1 MMKRY
6 TPTYYANNIFEVN
19 PVFFHRIKTNVL
31 LLDLDNTLDNYKTTN
46 PSKRVV
52 NYIKQLKELK
62 IRPIIVSNNTS
73 NHVKNYAR
81 ALEIECITRVYK
93 PFGRVLKK
101 RLNGLGINPQD
112 CIVIGDQLITD
123 IACGNALKI
132 KTLLLEPLTK
142 SEFFITRINRLRDK
156 HIRARLQKC
165 GKLNNWK
172 EAL

>member
-1 MMKRY
+1 MSRY
-6 TPTYYANNIFEVN
+6 QPTYYANNLFEVN
-19 PVFFHRIKTNVL
+19 PVFFLRIRTPIL
-31 LLDLDNTLDNYKTTN
+31 LMDLDNTLDSYKTTT

-52 NYIKQLKELK
+52 DYIKQLKELN

-81 ALEIECITRVYK
+81 VLEIECITSVFK
-93 PFGRVLKK
+93 PFGHILKK
-101 RLNGLGINPQD
+101 KLKALNINPQD
-112 CIVIGDQLITD
+112 CIVIGDQLMTD

-142 SEFFITRINRLRDK
+142 VEFFTTHINRIFDK
-156 HIRARLQKC
+156 PLRARLKKC

-172 EAL
+172 GAL

>member
-19 PVFFHRIKTNVL
+19 PIFFLRIKTPVL
-31 LLDLDNTLDNYKTTN
+31 LLDLDNTLDSWKTKT

-52 NYIKQLKELK
+52 DYVKQLKDLN

-81 ALEIECITRVYK
+81 ALDIECITGVLK
-93 PFGRVLKK
+93 PFKYRLKK
-101 RLNGLGINPQD
+101 RLNKLDINPQD
-112 CIVIGDQLITD
+112 CIMIGDQLLTD

-132 KTLLLEPLTK
+132 KTLLLEPITK
-142 SEFFITRINRLRDK
+142 SEFFTTTINRLFDK
-156 HIRARLQKC
+156 PLRARLQKY

-172 EAL
+172 GSL

>member
-1 MMKRY
+1 MKRY
-6 TPTYYANNIFEVN
+6 TPTYYANNLFEIN
-19 PVFFHRIKTNVL
+19 PMFFLRIKTNVL
-31 LLDLDNTLDNYKTTN
+31 LLDLDNTLDTYKTKN

-52 NYIKQLKELK
+52 NYIKQLKDLN

-81 ALEIECITRVYK
+81 ALEIECITRVFK
-93 PFGRVLKK
+93 PFAHVLRKK
-101 RLNGLGINPQD
+101 LNDLHINPQD
-112 CIVIGDQLITD
+112 CLIIGDQLVTD

-142 SEFFITRINRLRDK
+142 IEFITTRINRIFDK
-156 HIRARLQKC
+156 HIRARLRKC